1 MKKFLILLLSLCFA
15 LPTFAVGTLE
25 VSVSSYKGVV
35 PKNGVRIPFLTI
47 HAHAKEDTVQV
58 SEIRV
63 TRNGLSEDSDIERL
77 IAITDNYRRSNKAGI
92 NDGIAT
98 LRFRRPLTI
107 DQGETKNITIYGSL
121 QMTASSGRTIGLSLE
136 EIESDAETV
145 VPIEQ
150 RQMKVTAPVP
160 KKRAYKIVCKNRK
173 CVRVQR

>member
-1 MKKFLILLLSLCFA
+1 MKKFLILLLSLCFTFS
-15 LPTFAVGTLE
+15 TFAVGTLE
-25 VSVSSYKGVV
+25 VSISSYKGVV

-47 HAHAKEDTVQV
+47 RAGAKNDDVQI

-63 TRNGLSEDSDIERL
+63 KRTGLSEDSDIGRI
-77 IAITDNYRRSNKAGI
+77 IAITDNYRRSSRTGI

-98 LRFRRPLTI
+98 LRFRNPLTI
-107 DQGETKNITIYGSL
+107 QAGETEKITVYGNM
-121 QMTASSGRTIGLSLE
+121 QMTAPNGRTIGLSLE
-136 EIESDAETV
+136 GIESDAEKI

-150 RQMKVTAPVP
+150 KRMKVIAPVR

>member
-25 VSVSSYKGVV
+25 VHVSSYKGVV
-35 PKNGVRIPFLTI
+35 PKNGTRIPFLTI
-47 HAHAKEDTVQV
+47 QATAKEDSVQI

-63 TRNGLSEDSDIERL
+63 QRTGLSEDNDITRI
-77 IAITDNYRRSNKAGI
+77 IAITDDYRRSLRAGV

-107 DQGETKNITIYGSL
+107 DQWETKNITIYGSL
-121 QMTASSGRTIGLSLE
+121 QMTASNGRTIGLSLE
-136 EIESDAETV
+136 GIESDAEKV

-150 RQMKVTAPVP
+150 RKTKVTAPVR
-160 KKRAYKIVCKNRK
+160 KKRAYKIVCRNRK
-173 CVRVQR
+173 CMRVKR